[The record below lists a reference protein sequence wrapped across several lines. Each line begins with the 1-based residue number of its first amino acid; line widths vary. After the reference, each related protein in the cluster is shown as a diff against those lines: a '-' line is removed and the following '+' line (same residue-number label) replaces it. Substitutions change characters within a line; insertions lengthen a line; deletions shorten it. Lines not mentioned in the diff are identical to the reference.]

1 MFVKVRRKCIKENR
15 EDIIRMSV
23 GSPLQGQK
31 LPGTVR
37 FAQPIGR
44 RTVAVDT
51 TKDNLEILILP
62 FLRRLPEFSG
72 SLLLRAAM
80 KCNRLAD

>member
-1 MFVKVRRKCIKENR
+1 MYKRKQGGYNKNVRWI
-15 EDIIRMSV
+15 
-23 GSPLQGQK
+23 PLQGQK